1 MKNKVLVA
9 LDQTEWSQIERLAS
23 ALKGSGCGMKVG
35 MELFYAHGNKAV
47 EFLAHEGFFVFLD
60 LKLHDIPTTVEKA
73 MSNLLK
79 LPANIYN
86 VHAAGG
92 LEMLQAAKRALEKS
106 QRKDAKIIAVTQL
119 TSTSEIIMQQQMRI
133 PGKLIDCVEA
143 WAKMTLQAGLD
154 GVVCSPLEAKH
165 VKAVTHDNFLCITP
179 GIRPK
184 GVSQH
189 DQKRTLTPREALA
202 NGSDYLVIGRALSEA
217 SDPRGALE
225 DLTKETL

>member
-1 MKNKVLVA
+1 MKEKVLVA
-9 LDQTEWSQIERLAS
+9 LDQTDWSQIERLAS

-47 EFLAHEGFFVFLD
+47 EYLAREGFFVFLD

-73 MSNLLK
+73 MGNLLK

-92 LEMLQAAKRALEKS
+92 LEMLQGAKRALEKS
-106 QRKDAKIIAVTQL
+106 QRRDAKIIAVTQL
-119 TSTSEIIMQQQMRI
+119 TSTSEITMQQQMRI
-133 PGKLIDCVEA
+133 PGKLVDCVES
-143 WAKMTLQAGLD
+143 WARMTHLAGLD
-154 GVVCSPLEAKH
+154 GVVCSAQEAKL
-165 VKAVTHDNFLCITP
+165 VKAATHENFLCVTP

-189 DQKRTLTPREALA
+189 DQKRTLTPLEALA

-217 SDPRGALE
+217 TDPRKALE
-225 DLTKETL
+225 DLAKETL